1 MSGTGPG
8 RPVASVRRSRISWV
22 WLIPLVAAAIAG
34 YLGWRTLQDQGPQI
48 EITFRSGEGLT
59 AGQTRVRYK
68 AVELGLVESV
78 RLAEDMSHVIVTVRM
93 RREADPVLTDKA
105 RFWVVRPRLSSGS
118 LAGIETLVSGSYI
131 EMDPGERG
139 GEKQY
144 AFTGLEQPPGVRSG
158 EPGTTYNLQADRLG
172 SLGPGAPVF
181 YRDVIVGE
189 VLGYDIGNGLGPAN
203 VSIFVR
209 APYNDFVRVGTHFWN
224 ASGLSVQVGSE
235 GLHIEMASL
244 QAVLSGGVAFDRPKD
259 ANAKVAPADAEFH
272 LYRNYAEAQA
282 AGYTARQEFVTYFE
296 SSVRGL
302 GPGAA
307 VEFYGIQVGTVTSVQ
322 LDLNPDTAQARARV
336 RFEVQPERI
345 ANDEELNREDPI
357 TVARR
362 LVARGMRAQLRTA
375 SYLTGAQVLALDFVP
390 NAPKAEI
397 QRQGEDWVIPS
408 QGGGLDNILAAFS
421 NISGK
426 LDRLPL
432 DEIGANLNNTL
443 RSASGAMASVQELAN
458 GANRGLS
465 PAFARLPAITSGL
478 ETAVTRAERMF
489 GSIDRSYGTNS
500 DIQRELARAMVQ
512 VGDTARSIRLL
523 ADFLDR
529 HPEAL
534 VRGRADYST
543 TR

>member
-1 MSGTGPG
+1 
-8 RPVASVRRSRISWV
+8 
-22 WLIPLVAAAIAG
+22 
-34 YLGWRTLQDQGPQI
+34 
-48 EITFRSGEGLT
+48 
-59 AGQTRVRYK
+59 
-68 AVELGLVESV
+68 
-78 RLAEDMSHVIVTVRM
+78 
-93 RREADPVLTDKA
+93 
-105 RFWVVRPRLSSGS
+105 
-118 LAGIETLVSGSYI
+118 
-131 EMDPGERG
+131 
-139 GEKQY
+139 
-144 AFTGLEQPPGVRSG
+144 
-158 EPGTTYNLQADRLG
+158 
-172 SLGPGAPVF
+172 
-181 YRDVIVGE
+181 
-189 VLGYDIGNGLGPAN
+189 
-203 VSIFVR
+203 
-209 APYNDFVRVGTHFWN
+209 
-224 ASGLSVQVGSE
+224 
-235 GLHIEMASL
+235 
-244 QAVLSGGVAFDRPKD
+244 
-259 ANAKVAPADAEFH
+259 
-272 LYRNYAEAQA
+272 
-282 AGYTARQEFVTYFE
+282 
-296 SSVRGL
+296 
-302 GPGAA
+302 
-307 VEFYGIQVGTVTSVQ
+307 
-322 LDLNPDTAQARARV
+322 
-336 RFEVQPERI
+336 
-345 ANDEELNREDPI
+345 
-357 TVARR
+357 
-362 LVARGMRAQLRTA
+362 
-375 SYLTGAQVLALDFVP
+375 VLALDFVP